1 MFVSQSGKGFLLII
15 LLILI
20 LGVVGLWLFSSQL
33 GFPLEGSEK
42 EDVHIVLSQEGTT
55 AEHVWAITGYGVI
68 LDCEGVIDSPP
79 GTYLLTIM
87 ADDEVAYEGKL
98 MAGQKHQYKLKTRW
112 GRAMTIIT
120 HKLKGLSGQKEVK
133 VTYLFTYTYSY
144 KSLLNRLIP
153 WGD

>member
-1 MFVSQSGKGFLLII
+1 MLNSQSGKGCLLII

-20 LGVVGLWLFSSQL
+20 LGVVGLWLFSSL
-33 GFPLEGSEK
+33 SGFPLEGTGK
-42 EDVHIVLSQEGTT
+42 EDVHIVLSQEGTG
-55 AEHVWAITGYGVI
+55 EHVRAQTGYGVI
-68 LDCEGVIDSPP
+68 LDCEGVINSPP
-79 GTYLLTIM
+79 GSYLLTIM

-98 MAGQKHQYKLKTRW
+98 MAGQKHHYKLKTRW

-120 HKLKGLSGQKEVK
+120 HKIKGLSGQKEVK

>member
-1 MFVSQSGKGFLLII
+1 MLLSQSGKGCLSII

-33 GFPLEGSEK
+33 GFPLEGTGK
-42 EDVHIVLSQEGTT
+42 EDVHILLSQEGTT
-55 AEHVWAITGYGVI
+55 GEHVRAITGYGVI

-79 GTYLLTIM
+79 GSYWLTIM

-98 MAGQKHQYKLKTRW
+98 TAGQKHRYKLKTRW
-112 GRAMTIIT
+112 GKAMTIIT